1 MSRNFEPFSRGHEQ
15 NCYRFF
21 WLELTISASLRAAV
35 ATKLLMVIL
44 CFFAALTMFVAS
56 SSE

>member
-1 MSRNFEPFSRGHEQ
+1 VGVEGKEHSHYCF
-15 NCYRFF
+15 C
-21 WLELTISASLRAAV
+21 LEFTISASLRAAD

-44 CFFAALTMFVAS
+44 CFFAALTIRVAS